1 MNKNVG
7 NTDKVLRVIA
17 GAIIIGAGIFW
28 QSWWG
33 AIGIVPI
40 LTALVSWCPAYT
52 LLRINSCGTRKP

>member
-40 LTALVSWCPAYT
+40 LTALLSWCPAYT
-52 LLRINSCGTRKP
+52 LLGINSCGTQKP